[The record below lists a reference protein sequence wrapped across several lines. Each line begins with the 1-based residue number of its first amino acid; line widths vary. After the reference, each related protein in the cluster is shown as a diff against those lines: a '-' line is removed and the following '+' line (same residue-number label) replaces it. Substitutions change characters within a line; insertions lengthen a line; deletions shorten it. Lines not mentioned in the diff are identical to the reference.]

1 MRALVTGATGNVGAH
16 VVRELREHGV
26 EPRAFV
32 RDREKAAGLL
42 GDDVELAVG
51 SFSDRAS
58 LDRAL
63 QGVEGMF
70 LACANVP
77 DQVEYEC
84 AAIDAAHAAGVSRIV
99 KLSGPR
105 AAVDSWV
112 LFERWQGEI
121 ERHLFASGVPWVV
134 MRPSAYMTNL
144 LGSADTVRHIGKL
157 IAPAGAARITYV
169 DPRDVAASA
178 AATLA
183 VAGHE
188 DSIYTVTGPE
198 AITYEQIA
206 QELSAATGRTIEYV
220 DVPYEAAREAMREAG
235 LPPLMADSI
244 VDVFVTQQAGSQA
257 ETSDAVR
264 ALTGRDPRTFAQF
277 AREHSAVFGAP
288 VATAS

>member
-1 MRALVTGATGNVGAH
+1 
-16 VVRELREHGV
+16 
-26 EPRAFV
+26 
-32 RDREKAAGLL
+32 
-42 GDDVELAVG
+42 
-51 SFSDRAS
+51 
-58 LDRAL
+58 
-63 QGVEGMF
+63 
-70 LACANVP
+70 
-77 DQVEYEC
+77 
-84 AAIDAAHAAGVSRIV
+84 
-99 KLSGPR
+99 
-105 AAVDSWV
+105 
-112 LFERWQGEI
+112 
-121 ERHLFASGVPWVV
+121 
-134 MRPSAYMTNL
+134 MTNL